1 VERLLALD
9 RSLFQWLNS
18 PDWPRW
24 LDAFYVF
31 ITRDEPLR
39 IPLLCLWLLLLLFCG
54 PRWRVRALWL
64 VPLIALS
71 DWSASQPLKDA
82 FARPRPCHDALPGL
96 RLLIDCGPGF
106 SFPSSHAANMGA
118 AGCFL
123 ALGLAGWRRRWAALA
138 LPLLVAYSR
147 VHVGVHY
154 PLDVAAGWC
163 WGMGLALGMDWLGR
177 RAPRLRLGT
186 APLRRPANADA
197 SDTAT

>member
-9 RSLFQWLNS
+9 RALFELLNA
-18 PDWPRW
+18 PHWPRW

-64 VPLIALS
+64 IPLIALS
-71 DWSASQPLKDA
+71 DSSASQLLKDA

-96 RLLIDCGPGF
+96 RLLVDCGPGF

-118 AGCFL
+118 AGSFL

-154 PLDVAAGWC
+154 PLDVAAGWG

-177 RAPRLRLGT
+177 RAPRLRLRAAG
-186 APLRRPANADA
+186 APALADESA
-197 SDTAT
+197 SDTGT